1 MQCLIHIHRF
11 GFSMLLVFLLWL
23 PCGSLT
29 GCAPAISR
37 QFREQV
43 KAPVPFEALLQEP
56 EVYKGQKVILGGYI
70 LETVNEPDRSLLTI
84 LQAPLDHQN
93 KPKSQDLSEGRF
105 LVETDKFLDPEI
117 YNKNRKVTVGGNVLE
132 GRLQPLG
139 SRAYRY
145 PVIGAEEL
153 HLWSKEMR
161 YIQPFDPY
169 HYYWHYPWYYDPY
182 HRGPWWAW

>member
-1 MQCLIHIHRF
+1 MRSLIRTHRI
-11 GFSMLLVFLLWL
+11 GFSMLLVFVLWFPYL
-23 PCGSLT
+23 GLT

-43 KAPVPFEALLQEP
+43 RAPVTFKKLLREP
-56 EVYKGQKVILGGYI
+56 EVHKGQKVILGGYI
-70 LETVNEPDRSLLTI
+70 LETVNEPESSLLTI

-105 LVETDKFLDPEI
+105 LVQTEKFLDPEI
-117 YNKNRKVTVGGNVLE
+117 YNKNRKITVGGNVLE

-139 SRAYRY
+139 NRSYRY

-153 HLWSKEMR
+153 HLWQKEVGYVR
-161 YIQPFDPY
+161 PFDPY
-169 HYYWHYPWYYDPY
+169 HYYWHNPWYYEPC
-182 HRGPWWAW
+182 HLCPWWAW